1 MLLLITCTLPDKRI
15 PDSSLQSKFIDA
27 CTKQPESTVCTF
39 EICVMLIH
47 RYFRTEETGD
57 SMLIIPVG
65 NVTADTELT
74 YEYGVR
80 TKKNPSIPGK
90 DKGKS

>member
-1 MLLLITCTLPDKRI
+1 MH
-15 PDSSLQSKFIDA
+15 A
-27 CTKQPESTVCTF
+27 C
-39 EICVMLIH
+39 IL

-57 SMLIIPVG
+57 SVLIIPVG

-80 TKKNPSIPGK
+80 TDKKSPATPATDQ
-90 DKGKS
+90 DKGEIHSYDIIWHCM

>member
-1 MLLLITCTLPDKRI
+1 MTLMHTCMLFTC
-15 PDSSLQSKFIDA
+15 
-27 CTKQPESTVCTF
+27 
-39 EICVMLIH
+39 

-57 SMLIIPVG
+57 SVLIIPVG

-80 TKKNPSIPGK
+80 TDKNRPASPATDQGK
-90 DKGKS
+90 GEMIQLSYSYMYVITPMTD

>member
-1 MLLLITCTLPDKRI
+1 MHTCMLFTC
-15 PDSSLQSKFIDA
+15 
-27 CTKQPESTVCTF
+27 
-39 EICVMLIH
+39 

-57 SMLIIPVG
+57 SVLIIPVG

-80 TKKNPSIPGK
+80 TDKNRPASPATDQGK
-90 DKGKS
+90 GEMIQLSYSYMYVITPMTD